1 VLAVCFGP
9 NGAAKAPLDFDAK
22 RVEVNL
28 CTFDEHFTNIS
39 AVHYMYPIESPSL
52 LVTLAVLAET
62 LSLVL
67 FGRANT
73 LWRSPG
79 MAQYPQ
85 RFVLIRSVMVIVWVH
100 LGTAMIAPDGLSTA
114 YSVVDL
120 NSMLL
125 VGLGIFGGLGLVL
138 FTLSIRSMPAQLVFF
153 GGSLHLMVA
162 VAVGW
167 LLGELISPLRLVVIA
182 ALLIAQMAIL
192 WRDRAL
198 WVRQQ
203 GALRFLPFLV
213 GIIWGTYFPLYGIA
227 IHQFGFWRSLVSAE
241 WGVLVL
247 AIGWAVLRNHGRW
260 DDRLMW
266 RNMAEQSVLSSVGQ
280 ALSGAALWWGGVIV
294 HSILTNF
301 NVLVNISAFRIRF
314 GETLQSKYVLY
325 FILYVALAIA
335 IVWGS

>member
-1 VLAVCFGP
+1 
-9 NGAAKAPLDFDAK
+9 
-22 RVEVNL
+22 
-28 CTFDEHFTNIS
+28 
-39 AVHYMYPIESPSL
+39 MYPIESPTL
-52 LVTLAVLAET
+52 LLTLAVLAET

-79 MAQYPQ
+79 MTEYPQ
-85 RFVLIRSVMVIVWVH
+85 RFVLLRSVMVIVWVH
-100 LGTAMIAPDGLSTA
+100 LGTAILAPNSLEAAYGQFDSST
-114 YSVVDL
+114 
-120 NSMLL
+120 LL
-125 VGLGIFGGLGLVL
+125 LLGLGVFGGLGLVL

-162 VAVGW
+162 VAVGF
-167 LLGELISPLRLVVIA
+167 LLGELISPIRLVVIA
-182 ALLIAQMAIL
+182 ILLAAQVAVL
-192 WRDRAL
+192 WRDRGL
-198 WVRQQ
+198 WVLQR
-203 GALRFLPFLV
+203 GALRFMPFLV

-227 IHQFGFWRSLVSAE
+227 IHEFGFWRTLVSTE
-241 WGVLVL
+241 WGVLIL
-247 AIGWAVLRNHGRW
+247 AITWAVVRPNGRW

-266 RNMAEQSVLSSVGQ
+266 RNMAEQSVLSSLGQ

-325 FILYVALAIA
+325 FILYVALAVVL
-335 IVWGS
+335 VWGS

>member
-1 VLAVCFGP
+1 
-9 NGAAKAPLDFDAK
+9 
-22 RVEVNL
+22 
-28 CTFDEHFTNIS
+28 
-39 AVHYMYPIESPSL
+39 MYPIESPTL
-52 LVTLAVLAET
+52 LLTLAILAET

-79 MAQYPQ
+79 MSLYPQ
-85 RFVLIRSVMVIVWVH
+85 RFVLLRSVLVMIWVH
-100 LGTAMIAPDGLSTA
+100 VGTALLAPSGVRTA
-114 YSVVDL
+114 YEVV
-120 NSMLL
+120 SMGSLWLL
-125 VGLGIFGGLGLVL
+125 GLGIFGGLGLVL

-153 GGSLHLMVA
+153 GGSLHLIVA

-167 LLGELISPLRLVVIA
+167 LLGELISPIRLVVIA
-182 ALLIAQMAIL
+182 ILLAAQFTVL
-192 WRDRAL
+192 WRDRGL
-198 WVRQQ
+198 WANQH
-203 GALRFLPFLV
+203 GALRVLPFLV

-227 IHQFGFWRSLVSAE
+227 IHEFGFWRTLVSTE

-247 AIGWAVLRNHGRW
+247 AIGWALLRPNGRW
-260 DDRLMW
+260 DDRSMW

-314 GETLQSKYVLY
+314 GEALQTKYVLY
-325 FILYVALAIA
+325 FVLYVALAITL
-335 IVWGS
+335 VWGS

>member
-1 VLAVCFGP
+1 
-9 NGAAKAPLDFDAK
+9 
-22 RVEVNL
+22 
-28 CTFDEHFTNIS
+28 
-39 AVHYMYPIESPSL
+39 MYPIESPTL
-52 LVTLAVLAET
+52 LLTLAILAET

-79 MAQYPQ
+79 MSLYPQ
-85 RFVLIRSVMVIVWVH
+85 RFVLLRSVLVMIWVH
-100 LGTAMIAPDGLSTA
+100 VGTALLAPDGLQTA
-114 YSVVDL
+114 YEVVNL
-120 NSMLL
+120 NSLWLL
-125 VGLGIFGGLGLVL
+125 CLGIFGGLGLVL

-167 LLGELISPLRLVVIA
+167 LLGELISPIRLVVIA
-182 ALLIAQMAIL
+182 ILLVAQFTVL
-192 WRDRAL
+192 WRDRGL

-203 GALRFLPFLV
+203 GALRVLPFLV

-227 IHQFGFWRSLVSAE
+227 IHEFGFWGTLVSTE

-247 AIGWAVLRNHGRW
+247 VIGWALLRQNGRW
-260 DDRLMW
+260 DDRSMW

-314 GETLQSKYVLY
+314 GEALQAKYVLY
-325 FILYVALAIA
+325 FVLYVALAI
-335 IVWGS
+335 ILVWGS

>member
-1 VLAVCFGP
+1 
-9 NGAAKAPLDFDAK
+9 
-22 RVEVNL
+22 
-28 CTFDEHFTNIS
+28 
-39 AVHYMYPIESPSL
+39 MYPIESPTL
-52 LVTLAVLAET
+52 LLTLAILAET

-79 MAQYPQ
+79 MAEYPQ
-85 RFVLIRSVMVIVWVH
+85 RFVLLRSVMVMIWVH
-100 LGTAMIAPDGLSTA
+100 VGTALLAPSGVRTA
-114 YSVVDL
+114 YEVV
-120 NSMLL
+120 SMGSLWLL
-125 VGLGIFGGLGLVL
+125 GLGIFGGLGLVL

-153 GGSLHLMVA
+153 GGSLHLIVA

-167 LLGELISPLRLVVIA
+167 LLGELISPIRLVVIA
-182 ALLIAQMAIL
+182 ILLAAQFTVL
-192 WRDRAL
+192 WRDRGL
-198 WVRQQ
+198 WANQH
-203 GALRFLPFLV
+203 GALRVLPFLV

-227 IHQFGFWRSLVSAE
+227 IHEFGFWRTLVSTE

-247 AIGWAVLRNHGRW
+247 AIGWALLRPNGRW
-260 DDRLMW
+260 DDRSMW

-314 GETLQSKYVLY
+314 GEALQTKYVLY
-325 FILYVALAIA
+325 FVLYVALAITL
-335 IVWGS
+335 VWGS

>member
-1 VLAVCFGP
+1 
-9 NGAAKAPLDFDAK
+9 
-22 RVEVNL
+22 
-28 CTFDEHFTNIS
+28 
-39 AVHYMYPIESPSL
+39 MYPIESPTL
-52 LVTLAVLAET
+52 LLTLAILAET

-79 MAQYPQ
+79 MSLYPQ
-85 RFVLIRSVMVIVWVH
+85 RFVLLRSVLVMIWVH
-100 LGTAMIAPDGLSTA
+100 VGTALLAPDGLQTA
-114 YSVVDL
+114 YEVVNL
-120 NSMLL
+120 NSLWLL
-125 VGLGIFGGLGLVL
+125 CLGIFGGLGLVL

-167 LLGELISPLRLVVIA
+167 LLGELISPIRLVVIA
-182 ALLIAQMAIL
+182 VLLTAQIAVL
-192 WRDRAL
+192 WRDRGL
-198 WVRQQ
+198 WIRQQ
-203 GALRFLPFLV
+203 GALRVLPFLV

-227 IHQFGFWRSLVSAE
+227 IHEFGFWRTLVSTE
-241 WGVLVL
+241 WGVLIL
-247 AIGWAVLRNHGRW
+247 AMGWALLRQNGRW
-260 DDRLMW
+260 DDRSMW

-314 GETLQSKYVLY
+314 KEALQAKYVLY
-325 FILYVALAIA
+325 FVLYVALAITL
-335 IVWGS
+335 VWGS

>member
-1 VLAVCFGP
+1 
-9 NGAAKAPLDFDAK
+9 
-22 RVEVNL
+22 
-28 CTFDEHFTNIS
+28 
-39 AVHYMYPIESPSL
+39 MYPIESPTL
-52 LVTLAVLAET
+52 LLTLAVLAET

-85 RFVLIRSVMVIVWVH
+85 RFVLIRSVMVMVWVH
-100 LGTAMIAPDGLSTA
+100 LGTAILAPDGLNTP
-114 YSVVDL
+114 YSVVDV
-120 NSMLL
+120 NSLL
-125 VGLGIFGGLGLVL
+125 LIGLGIFGGLGLVL

-203 GALRFLPFLV
+203 GALRVLPFAV
-213 GIIWGTYFPLYGIA
+213 GIIWGTYFPWYGIA
-227 IHQFGFWRSLVSAE
+227 IHEFGFWRTIVSVE
-241 WGVLVL
+241 WGVLILVV
-247 AIGWAVLRNHGRW
+247 GWAVVRRNGRW

-266 RNMAEQSVLSSVGQ
+266 RNMVEQSLLSSVGQ

-314 GETLQSKYVLY
+314 GEALQSKYVLY
-325 FILYVALAIA
+325 FILYVVLAIA

>member
-1 VLAVCFGP
+1 
-9 NGAAKAPLDFDAK
+9 
-22 RVEVNL
+22 
-28 CTFDEHFTNIS
+28 
-39 AVHYMYPIESPSL
+39 MYPIESPTL
-52 LVTLAVLAET
+52 LLTLAVLAET

-85 RFVLIRSVMVIVWVH
+85 RFVLIRSVMVMVWVH
-100 LGTAMIAPDGLSTA
+100 LGTAILAPDGLNTP
-114 YSVVDL
+114 YSVVDV
-120 NSMLL
+120 NSLL
-125 VGLGIFGGLGLVL
+125 LIGLGIFGGLGLVL

-203 GALRFLPFLV
+203 GALRVLPFAV
-213 GIIWGTYFPLYGIA
+213 GIIWGTYFPWYGIA
-227 IHQFGFWRSLVSAE
+227 IHEFGFWRTLVSAE
-241 WGVLVL
+241 WGVLILVV
-247 AIGWAVLRNHGRW
+247 GWALVRRNGRW

-266 RNMAEQSVLSSVGQ
+266 RNMVEQSLLSSVGQ

-314 GETLQSKYVLY
+314 GEALQSKYVLY
-325 FILYVALAIA
+325 FILYVVLAIA

>member
-1 VLAVCFGP
+1 
-9 NGAAKAPLDFDAK
+9 
-22 RVEVNL
+22 
-28 CTFDEHFTNIS
+28 
-39 AVHYMYPIESPSL
+39 MYPIESPSL
-52 LVTLAVLAET
+52 LLTLAILAET

-79 MAQYPQ
+79 MELYPQ
-85 RFVLIRSVMVIVWVH
+85 RFVLLRSVLVMIWVH
-100 LGTAMIAPDGLSTA
+100 AGTALLAPDGLHTA
-114 YSVVDL
+114 YEVVSIGSL
-120 NSMLL
+120 WL

-162 VAVGW
+162 VGVGW
-167 LLGELISPLRLVVIA
+167 LLGELISPIRLVVIA
-182 ALLIAQMAIL
+182 FLLAAQFTVL
-192 WRDRAL
+192 WRDRGL
-198 WVRQQ
+198 WASQKNSQRI
-203 GALRFLPFLV
+203 LPFAV

-227 IHQFGFWRSLVSAE
+227 IHEFGFWRTLISTE

-247 AIGWAVLRNHGRW
+247 AVSWFILRPNGRW
-260 DDRLMW
+260 SDRVMW
-266 RNMAEQSVLSSVGQ
+266 RSMAEQSVLSSVGQ

-314 GETLQSKYVLY
+314 GEVLQAKYVLY
-325 FILYVALAIA
+325 FVLYVALAIML
-335 IVWGS
+335 VWGS

>member
-1 VLAVCFGP
+1 
-9 NGAAKAPLDFDAK
+9 
-22 RVEVNL
+22 
-28 CTFDEHFTNIS
+28 
-39 AVHYMYPIESPSL
+39 MYPIESPTL
-52 LVTLAVLAET
+52 LLTLAVLAET

-79 MAQYPQ
+79 MAEYPQ
-85 RFVLIRSVMVIVWVH
+85 RFVLLRSVMVIVWVH
-100 LGTAMIAPDGLSTA
+100 LGTAFLAPNGLVAA
-114 YSVVDL
+114 YGQLEFSSLILVV
-120 NSMLL
+120 
-125 VGLGIFGGLGLVL
+125 LGMFGGLGLIL

-167 LLGELISPLRLVVIA
+167 LLGELISPIRLVVIA
-182 ALLIAQMAIL
+182 VLLTAQIAVL
-192 WRDRAL
+192 WRDRGL

-203 GALRFLPFLV
+203 GALRVLPFLV

-227 IHQFGFWRSLVSAE
+227 IHEFGFWRTLVSTE
-241 WGVLVL
+241 WGVLIL
-247 AIGWAVLRNHGRW
+247 AMGWALLRQNGWW
-260 DDRLMW
+260 DDRSMW

-280 ALSGAALWWGGVIV
+280 ALSGAALWWGGVIL

-314 GETLQSKYVLY
+314 GEALQAKYVLY
-325 FILYVALAIA
+325 FVLYVALAITL
-335 IVWGS
+335 VWGS

>member
-1 VLAVCFGP
+1 
-9 NGAAKAPLDFDAK
+9 
-22 RVEVNL
+22 
-28 CTFDEHFTNIS
+28 
-39 AVHYMYPIESPSL
+39 MYPIESPTL
-52 LVTLAVLAET
+52 LLTLAVAAET

-79 MAQYPQ
+79 MAEYPQ
-85 RFVLIRSVMVIVWVH
+85 RFVLLRSVMVIVWVH
-100 LGTAMIAPDGLSTA
+100 LGTAILAPNSLGAA
-114 YSVVDL
+114 YGQLDFSSL
-120 NSMLL
+120 ILL
-125 VGLGIFGGLGLVL
+125 GLGIFGGLGLVL

-182 ALLIAQMAIL
+182 LLLAAQIAIL
-192 WRDRAL
+192 WRDRGL

-227 IHQFGFWRSLVSAE
+227 IHEFGFWRTLISTE
-241 WGVLVL
+241 WGVLIL
-247 AIGWAVLRNHGRW
+247 AIGWALLRRNGRW
-260 DDRLMW
+260 NDRLMW

-301 NVLVNISAFRIRF
+301 NVLVNVSAFRIRF
-314 GETLQSKYVLY
+314 GERFEAKYVLY
-325 FILYVALAIA
+325 FVLYVALAIA
-335 IVWGS
+335 LVWGS

>member
-1 VLAVCFGP
+1 
-9 NGAAKAPLDFDAK
+9 
-22 RVEVNL
+22 
-28 CTFDEHFTNIS
+28 
-39 AVHYMYPIESPSL
+39 MYPIESPSL
-52 LVTLAVLAET
+52 LLTLAILAET

-73 LWRSPG
+73 LWRSTG
-79 MAQYPQ
+79 MVEYPQ
-85 RFVLIRSVMVIVWVH
+85 RFVLIRSVLVILWVH
-100 LGTAMIAPDGLSTA
+100 LGAAILAPNSLGAA
-114 YSVVDL
+114 YGQLDFGTV
-120 NSMLL
+120 MLL
-125 VGLGIFGGLGLVL
+125 GLGMFGGLGLVL

-182 ALLIAQMAIL
+182 LLLAAQIAIL
-192 WRDRAL
+192 WRDRGL
-198 WVRQQ
+198 WLRQQ
-203 GALRFLPFLV
+203 GTLRFLPFLV

-227 IHQFGFWRSLVSAE
+227 IREFGFWRTLLSAE

-247 AIGWAVLRNHGRW
+247 AIVWALLRRNGRW
-260 DDRLMW
+260 NDRLMW
-266 RNMAEQSVLSSVGQ
+266 RSMAEQSVLSSVGQ

-314 GETLQSKYVLY
+314 GERFEAKYVLY
-325 FILYVALAIA
+325 FVLYVALAIA
-335 IVWGS
+335 LVWGS

>member
-1 VLAVCFGP
+1 
-9 NGAAKAPLDFDAK
+9 
-22 RVEVNL
+22 
-28 CTFDEHFTNIS
+28 
-39 AVHYMYPIESPSL
+39 MYPIESPTL
-52 LVTLAVLAET
+52 LLTLAVLAET

-85 RFVLIRSVMVIVWVH
+85 RFVLIRSVMVMVWVH
-100 LGTAMIAPDGLSTA
+100 LGTAILAPDGLNTPYA
-114 YSVVDL
+114 VVDV
-120 NSMLL
+120 NSLL
-125 VGLGIFGGLGLVL
+125 LIGLGIFGGLGLVL

-203 GALRFLPFLV
+203 GALRVLPFAV
-213 GIIWGTYFPLYGIA
+213 GIIWGTYFPWYGIA
-227 IHQFGFWRSLVSAE
+227 IHEFGFWRTIVSVE
-241 WGVLVL
+241 WGVLILVV
-247 AIGWAVLRNHGRW
+247 GWAVVRRNGRW

-266 RNMAEQSVLSSVGQ
+266 RNMVEQSLLSSVGQ

-314 GETLQSKYVLY
+314 GEALQSKYVLY
-325 FILYVALAIA
+325 FILYVVLAIA